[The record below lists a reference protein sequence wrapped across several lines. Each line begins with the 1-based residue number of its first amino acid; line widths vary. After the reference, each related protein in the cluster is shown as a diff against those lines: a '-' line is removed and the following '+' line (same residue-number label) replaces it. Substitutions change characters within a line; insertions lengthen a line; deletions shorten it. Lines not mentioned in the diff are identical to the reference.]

1 MLERKVETCRYDLGI
16 MAVRLLFHIPSQL
29 QCSVL
34 YDGYT
39 DLQGHSE
46 ASEVGGRVA
55 EDFTRNSNV
64 KNLPDV

>member
-34 YDGYT
+34 YGDYT

-46 ASEVGGRVA
+46 ASEVGRRVA
-55 EDFTRNSNV
+55 EDFT
-64 KNLPDV
+64 

>member
-1 MLERKVETCRYDLGI
+1 MLERKVETCRYDFGI

-34 YDGYT
+34 YGDYT

-46 ASEVGGRVA
+46 ASEVGGRILS
-55 EDFTRNSNV
+55 EI
-64 KNLPDV
+64 